1 MMFFE
6 NLQMAFIHYGIA
18 IDDSI
23 QDYKKTAEVK
33 EVIGKVDSIHSFFWS
48 ALSPWLKSKIYHIRK
63 KEVG

>member
-33 EVIGKVDSIHSFFWS
+33 EVIGKVDSIHSFFGLRL
-48 ALSPWLKSKIYHIRK
+48 AL
-63 KEVG
+63 G